1 MNYISV
7 KDAAL
12 KFSISERRVQK
23 LCELQRIDGARMIS
37 GVWVIPETAEKPF
50 DERLSMT
57 TNSSKY
63 MTLKEL
69 CDILSISTATGRNWI
84 KLGKLLPDHIEKRTP
99 IFTAKYVANLKKEI
113 QSGNNTALK
122 SRRNKKYISGNALY
136 NSYVSDNCK
145 VIIELQKLL
154 AIVEENKIP
163 LTEDVITLLLAD
175 CALHLFADK
184 QNFKYKHN
192 KNLLAKFLKHEISVN
207 QYDTLIGDLIKNPN
221 AAMDFCTKN
230 PLLFEFNYHYEE
242 SEDILGLIYISCKN
256 IGNRKA
262 TGSYYTSTKIVKKLI
277 EHLNITENDKVL
289 DPCCGTGNFLLQ
301 LPKNVAVNNIYGNDT
316 DPISVIIT
324 RINVALKY
332 SDTNVDMIRQH
343 ITEKNYLLDKQAHG
357 FDYIIGNPPWGYD
370 FSDKD
375 IDLLRKKYRTVVGKN
390 IESYDVFIEQSIKH
404 LSENGFLSFV
414 LPEAILNVKAH
425 MPTRQFIMDN
435 TSIKYLSFL
444 GNAFD
449 GVQCPCIILQ
459 LKNTKTSLS
468 TAGMQIDDGKKTFEI
483 LTNREINAKYFS
495 FTTTDE
501 EYAIIDKVTNRD
513 NVAYLLENADF
524 ALGIVTGNNKE
535 YISSTKNENNEM
547 ILKGADICKYHINKT
562 DNYIVFKPES
572 FQQVAPT
579 KMYRAKEKL
588 LYRFI
593 CNQLVFA
600 YDNQQTLSLNSC
612 NIVIPKI
619 KGLKVK
625 YILAILN
632 SRIAQLIYKKQFN
645 SVKVLRSHIESIPI
659 PVVPTNIQ
667 TEIIKCTEPLI
678 AGCELDKAEKYYD
691 ILDAKISKIYGLT
704 NTEVEIIKAAVDNE
718 NKFLA

>member
-207 QYDTLIGDLIKNPN
+207 QYDTLIGDLIKNQYL
-221 AAMDFCTKN
+221 AMDFCTKN

-256 IGNRKA
+256 IG
-262 TGSYYTSTKIVKKLI
+262 TKI
-277 EHLNITENDKVL
+277 
-289 DPCCGTGNFLLQ
+289 
-301 LPKNVAVNNIYGNDT
+301 
-316 DPISVIIT
+316 
-324 RINVALKY
+324 
-332 SDTNVDMIRQH
+332 
-343 ITEKNYLLDKQAHG
+343 
-357 FDYIIGNPPWGYD
+357 
-370 FSDKD
+370 
-375 IDLLRKKYRTVVGKN
+375 
-390 IESYDVFIEQSIKH
+390 
-404 LSENGFLSFV
+404 
-414 LPEAILNVKAH
+414 
-425 MPTRQFIMDN
+425 
-435 TSIKYLSFL
+435 
-444 GNAFD
+444 
-449 GVQCPCIILQ
+449 
-459 LKNTKTSLS
+459 
-468 TAGMQIDDGKKTFEI
+468 
-483 LTNREINAKYFS
+483 
-495 FTTTDE
+495 
-501 EYAIIDKVTNRD
+501 
-513 NVAYLLENADF
+513 
-524 ALGIVTGNNKE
+524 
-535 YISSTKNENNEM
+535 
-547 ILKGADICKYHINKT
+547 
-562 DNYIVFKPES
+562 
-572 FQQVAPT
+572 
-579 KMYRAKEKL
+579 
-588 LYRFI
+588 
-593 CNQLVFA
+593 
-600 YDNQQTLSLNSC
+600 
-612 NIVIPKI
+612 
-619 KGLKVK
+619 
-625 YILAILN
+625 
-632 SRIAQLIYKKQFN
+632 
-645 SVKVLRSHIESIPI
+645 
-659 PVVPTNIQ
+659 
-667 TEIIKCTEPLI
+667 
-678 AGCELDKAEKYYD
+678 
-691 ILDAKISKIYGLT
+691 
-704 NTEVEIIKAAVDNE
+704 
-718 NKFLA
+718 